1 MRTGAEAALAEF
13 RRTRRRRYV
22 EELDFMEVLYRVYVA
37 AIAAAIGLGVLA
49 GAINE
54 APASASA
61 LEQIRVHAPPLIGIA
76 IGLGVLAGLRSGS
89 RGGPL
94 AIEPAE
100 VQYTLLAPLDR
111 GRALRPAA
119 LKQLRIAA
127 IAGAVAGAVVGN
139 FVFRRFPGSPVEW
152 IAGLALFGAL
162 VPVCVLGAALLASG
176 RRLRPL
182 AAAAIGTVLV
192 AWSVADL
199 VFSATTSPATVLGE
213 LATLPLQHGAQVAL
227 AAAGAALALAVL
239 GGGLV
244 WVGGILLEAARRR
257 ASLAAE
263 LRFTASVGDL
273 RTVILLRRQ
282 LAAERPRRRPWLLIG
297 SAGAHPV
304 WRRGWQS
311 FMRWP
316 AVRVARVLMLA
327 VGAGAVSVAAWRAS
341 VVLFVVPG
349 VLLFVAALDLIEP
362 FAQEV
367 DHPTLRLLLPRTSA
381 VLWRRHLVAPAV
393 GAAIVLVIA
402 ALAAAAVG
410 GDPGL
415 ALGVGAVSLVPL
427 ALVLVCAAATSATN
441 DPYEY
446 VLIPQLNMAVN
457 AAPIVISLFAVFLP
471 LFIAWKVEGGDGTRV
486 GAALVAVPV
495 GVSFGLI
502 GLGVLEWRANKRERE
517 AM

>member
-1 MRTGAEAALAEF
+1 MRSGAEAALAEF

-61 LEQIRVHAPPLIGIA
+61 LEQIRVQAPPLIGIA
-76 IGLGVLAGLRSGS
+76 IALAVLAGLRSGS

-94 AIEPAE
+94 AIEAAE
-100 VQYTLLAPLDR
+100 VQYTLLAPIDR

-127 IAGAVAGAVVGN
+127 IGGAVLGAVVGN

-152 IAGLALFGAL
+152 IAGLAAFGAL

-182 AAAAIGTVLV
+182 AAAAIGTALV

-199 VFSATTSPATVLGE
+199 AFGVTTSPATMLGE
-213 LATLPLQHGAQVAL
+213 LATLPLQHGARVLL
-227 AAAGAALALAVL
+227 AVAGATLALVVL
-239 GGGLV
+239 GAGLL

-282 LAAERPRRRPWLLIG
+282 LAAERPRRRPWLRIA

-316 AVRVARVLMLA
+316 AVRVARVLLLA
-327 VGAGAVSVAAWRAS
+327 VAAGAVAVAAWKAS
-341 VVLFVVPG
+341 IVLFVVPG

-362 FAQEV
+362 LAQES
-367 DHPTLRLLLPRTSA
+367 DHPTRFELVPADTARLF
-381 VLWRRHLVAPAV
+381 RRHLAAPAV
-393 GAAIVLVIA
+393 ALGAAVLVAAIAAAVIA
-402 ALAAAAVG
+402 ADPLALELGAVLAA
-410 GDPGL
+410 
-415 ALGVGAVSLVPL
+415 PL
-427 ALVLVCAAATSATN
+427 ALVLACCAAFSAAN
-441 DPYEY
+441 DPFGYLGLPPGFGY
-446 VLIPQLNMAVN
+446 AIA
-457 AAPIVISLFAVFLP
+457 AAPVAVAAFAVGVPP
-471 LFIAWKVEGGDGTRV
+471 LVARAQWLHGQSPFAAAVPLGLLLLGIAAV
-486 GAALVAVPV
+486 GALFLGELVA
-495 GVSFGLI
+495 
-502 GLGVLEWRANKRERE
+502 KRT
-517 AM
+517 AVHA